1 MGKLMT
7 YLILLIKLE
16 GGLMFL
22 SVSKIGPRLLS
33 ITSSTTPNFL
43 DGRGRS
49 TLDSLRMFHFEY

>member
-22 SVSKIGPRLLS
+22 SVSKIGSRLLS

-43 DGRGRS
+43 DGRGHS
-49 TLDSLRMFHFEY
+49 TLDNLRMFHFEY